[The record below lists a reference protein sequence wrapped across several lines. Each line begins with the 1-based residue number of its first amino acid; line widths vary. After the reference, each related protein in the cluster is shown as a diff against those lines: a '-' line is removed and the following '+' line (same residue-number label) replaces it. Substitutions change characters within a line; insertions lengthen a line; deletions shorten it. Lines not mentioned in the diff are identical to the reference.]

1 LVEQV
6 GSGAMG
12 VVWQA
17 QDERLDR
24 TVAIKRLLV
33 RYAVSEAQSE
43 ETRRRAMREAR
54 IAARLQHRNAIAMFD
69 VVEDGGD
76 PCLIME
82 FLPSR
87 SLSAVLAERG
97 TLPPGEVAEIGAQVA
112 AALAAAHAVGIVHRD
127 IKPGN
132 ILLADNGMVKI
143 TDFGISKALDDGTV
157 TTQTGIAGT
166 PAYLAPEIAR
176 GEDPS
181 RASDVFSLGSTLYH
195 AVEGRPPFGTNTNP
209 LALLHAVASGNADP
223 PRNAGVLADT
233 LSNLMRPDPATRPSM
248 REAASALAKPTSAPT
263 KPTKPVKPPAR
274 NTRPVP
280 VDPPAPPRPVA
291 VLAQPVPPNPTN
303 PAANPTATI
312 NNGVANGTTALPA
325 PPPPRAADPAR
336 RNMMIVAVAALLV
349 VASVVAGILLL
360 NDGKD
365 PTGDTSQGGV
375 GTETNRPEPSQQEP
389 SSQPPSTGEDKPIP
403 ADAPIGYSE
412 AGQLVIDYYGNVRND
427 AARFAMLSSNA
438 QGLFGG
444 AEGFR
449 EYWSQFTEVN
459 SQNAIGVTP
468 NADQSV
474 NVPVDVTYTKGGSTQ
489 QQKQVVRV
497 TRVNGKLVIDSKA
510 G

>member
-69 VVEDGGD
+69 VVEDDGD

-97 TLPPGEVAEIGAQVA
+97 TLPPGEVAEIGSQVA

-195 AVEGRPPFGTNTNP
+195 AVEGRPPFGANSNP

-223 PRNAGVLADT
+223 PRNAGPLADT
-233 LSNLMRPDPATRPSM
+233 ISNLMRPDPATRPSM
-248 REAASALAKPTSAPT
+248 REAANSLAKPTSAPT
-263 KPTKPVKPPAR
+263 QPTKPVKPPAR
-274 NTRPVP
+274 NNK
-280 VDPPAPPRPVA
+280 PAPADPPRPVA
-291 VLAQPVPPNPTN
+291 VLAQPAPPP
-303 PAANPTATI
+303 ANPHPTAIVNT
-312 NNGVANGTTALPA
+312 ANGMTNGTSALPA
-325 PPPPRAADPAR
+325 PPPPRTTDPGR

-365 PTGDTSQGGV
+365 PADNTSQGGV
-375 GTETNRPEPSQQEP
+375 GTQTNRPEPSQQQE
-389 SSQPPSTGEDKPIP
+389 SSSPPPSTGEDNPIP
-403 ADAPIGYSE
+403 ADAPIDYSE
-412 AGQLVIDYYGNVRND
+412 AGELVIAYYGDVRND

-459 SQNAIGVTP
+459 SENARGVTENP
-468 NADQSV
+468 DGSLT
-474 NVPVDVTYTKGGSTQ
+474 VPVDVNYTKGDSPSRQ
-489 QQKQVVRV
+489 HHEVRV
-497 TRVNGKLVIDSKA
+497 TRENGKVVIDSKA
-510 G
+510 I